1 MNATVESIE
10 DFTSF
15 TDSEYVNTAMLVIML
30 LERVILWVLKLRNR
44 VRNNEE
50 RVKNL
55 EDKLGKISLK
65 R

>member
-1 MNATVESIE
+1 MNATVGSIE

-55 EDKLGKISLK
+55 EDKLGKISHK

>member
-1 MNATVESIE
+1 MNATVRSIE

>member
-1 MNATVESIE
+1 MNATVGSIE